1 MSIKNVVKPVVGG
14 GLAFVAMLA
23 AYFAILSLISGWS
36 FALSQFAEFWPYIIA
51 LTVGFGAQIS
61 LYFYLKQ
68 RSAEHHYA
76 HCAVATSGTTSTAA
90 MLACCTHYLTN
101 ILPALGATGL
111 ITIVAQYQVELF
123 WVGLAFNAAGLSYV
137 GWQVWTAQEAFRE
150 SHA

>member
-1 MSIKNVVKPVVGG
+1 MSIKNLGKPVVGG
-14 GLAFVAMLA
+14 GLASVAMLA
-23 AYFAILSLISGWS
+23 AYFAILSLVSGWS
-36 FALSQFAEFWPYIIA
+36 FALSQFSEFWPYIIA
-51 LTVGFGAQIS
+51 LTAGFGAQIG

-68 RSAEHHYA
+68 LSAEHHYA

-101 ILPALGATGL
+101 VLPVLGATGL
-111 ITIVAQYQVELF
+111 VMIVGEYQVEFL

-137 GWQVWTAQEAFRE
+137 LWQVWAARGALRE

>member
-1 MSIKNVVKPVVGG
+1 MSNKGKPVVGG
-14 GLAFVAMLA
+14 GLAFISMLA
-23 AYFAILSLISGWS
+23 AYFAILSLVSGWS
-36 FALSQFAEFWPYIIA
+36 FALSQFSEFWPYIIA
-51 LTVGFGAQIS
+51 LTVGFGAQIG

-68 RSAEHHYA
+68 LSAEHHYA

-101 ILPALGATGL
+101 VLPVLGATGL
-111 ITIVAQYQVELF
+111 VMIVAEYQVELF

-137 GWQVWTAQEAFRE
+137 LWQVWAAREALRE